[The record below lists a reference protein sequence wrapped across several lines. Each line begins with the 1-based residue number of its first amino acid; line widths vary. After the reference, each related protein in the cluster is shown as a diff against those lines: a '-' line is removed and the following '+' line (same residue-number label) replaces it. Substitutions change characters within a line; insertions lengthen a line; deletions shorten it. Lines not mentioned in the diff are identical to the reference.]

1 MDVLELKNLSDSSR
15 DVLNRFR
22 KKLAKK
28 NLNLNQLSNQ
38 VFGFER
44 TKFTQKQFRLLIS
57 KLVSKSTEK
66 DIDGLFKEMD

>member
-1 MDVLELKNLSDSSR
+1 MDILELKNLSDSSR

-28 NLNLNQLSNQ
+28 NLNLNQLSSQ

>member
-28 NLNLNQLSNQ
+28 NLNLNQLSSQ